1 MLSNIIRHI
10 PSAASTVCDT
20 PDISSLL
27 LLHLKIDAAASTPTV
42 ALATASLHL
51 LAALALTSDGYAVSA
66 GQPLVAPAACALL
79 AKHYGVTAATAHATQ
94 LHRAA
99 AACLAALT
107 TRGKTSRKALAGDAG
122 ACVLVLE
129 CLIMYGKSISS
140 NIAISTKVIPEDW
153 NDGAKYTARCAAS
166 TAAAAAAAACTI
178 TSSLLAAL
186 SNLSQLDESRS
197 CLGYDSQTLSIERLW
212 RALIVCMQVF
222 IGGSRGAYFTN
233 CV

>member
-20 PDISSLL
+20 PDISSIL

-42 ALATASLHL
+42 ALATASLQL
-51 LAALALTSDGYAVSA
+51 MASLALTADGYAGSA

-79 AKHYGVTAATAHATQ
+79 AKHYGVAAATASATQ
-94 LHRAA
+94 LHTAA
-99 AACLAALT
+99 AACVAALT

-129 CLIMYGKSISS
+129 CLMMYGKSISS
-140 NIAISTKVIPEDW
+140 NIAISTKAIPEDW
-153 NDGAKYTARCAAS
+153 NDGAKHTAVCAAS
-166 TAAAAAAAACTI
+166 AAAAAAAAACSI

-197 CLGYDSQTLSIERLW
+197 CLGYKTLSIHYLW
-212 RALIVCMQVF
+212 RALIVCVQVS

-233 CV
+233 CL